1 MNARI
6 TRLLNADQ
14 LSMQRFWHAGQ
25 NRTVSIGPPASPVH
39 ARADVN
45 SLPQATA
52 KEEQASASN
61 GSHFSLGA
69 DHIAVVKDNGSSIV
83 PQQGSGNNGGSGQG
97 GGGSGGGHHR
107 NDSPGDGPDY
117 QTKFLLLL
125 LSIALGAASVYGI
138 YHLLKAIHR
147 VTSRRQAAQPTLGT
161 QQRPHDDIAALKRL
175 LQEVFTNQMQMER
188 RISVIEPHEDDQ
200 PSFDP
205 LERSRNGWASL
216 SAPGKSKVELS
227 GNVVMGSALLYST
240 EQDEQRAA
248 SSLDQTGVSTS
259 TSMTLDIKTD
269 LGGPESGGLHAQCI
283 LDADKSQAHLQKVLY
298 ECQPREDMSL
308 YLAPLGGEAADAVM
322 TLNAQAGQG
331 VSYQVQQGCPL
342 HQRCKGSG
350 AVLNYTHQDKTV
362 SAAHFRQGRS
372 RSSSDEVEESS
383 AVHYLAQQGASSYGQ
398 QHDNELLG
406 GYRAMEL
413 VRGDSNIWLG
423 GSGAGGLE
431 GTFMGGHSL
440 LLP

>member
-6 TRLLNADQ
+6 TRHVAVTSPRLHPNQKHQGYVLAHRLLNADQ

-161 QQRPHDDIAALKRL
+161 QQRFA
-175 LQEVFTNQMQMER
+175 
-188 RISVIEPHEDDQ
+188 
-200 PSFDP
+200 
-205 LERSRNGWASL
+205 
-216 SAPGKSKVELS
+216 
-227 GNVVMGSALLYST
+227 
-240 EQDEQRAA
+240 
-248 SSLDQTGVSTS
+248 
-259 TSMTLDIKTD
+259 
-269 LGGPESGGLHAQCI
+269 
-283 LDADKSQAHLQKVLY
+283 
-298 ECQPREDMSL
+298 
-308 YLAPLGGEAADAVM
+308 
-322 TLNAQAGQG
+322 
-331 VSYQVQQGCPL
+331 
-342 HQRCKGSG
+342 
-350 AVLNYTHQDKTV
+350 
-362 SAAHFRQGRS
+362 
-372 RSSSDEVEESS
+372 
-383 AVHYLAQQGASSYGQ
+383 
-398 QHDNELLG
+398 
-406 GYRAMEL
+406 
-413 VRGDSNIWLG
+413 
-423 GSGAGGLE
+423 
-431 GTFMGGHSL
+431 
-440 LLP
+440 